1 MREFLGFIICS
12 ILGTIIIA
20 VLVVITEFESC
31 KAETKA
37 EQRLEEIDKEI
48 HTETFK
54 AVAEPPRVVTE
65 DVEETE
71 DDGDPFT
78 SIPLRLTQGEMDLL
92 ESIAMAEAEG
102 EDSKGKA
109 LVMRVVLNRAIM
121 DGKGLDEVIYKAGQ
135 FCTERMGI
143 EPDEDCH
150 EALALVIDGW
160 DESQGALHFHSE
172 KYPDYGEPLFQY
184 GGHYFSK

>member
-1 MREFLGFIICS
+1 MREFFGFVMCS
-12 ILGTIIIA
+12 IIGTIIIA

-54 AVAEPPRVVTE
+54 AVTEPPRVVTE

-71 DDGDPFT
+71 DDGDLFT

-92 ESIAMAEAEG
+92 EGVAMAEAQS
-102 EDSKGKA
+102 EDATGKA

-121 DGKGLDEVIYKAGQ
+121 EGKGLDEIIYKAGQ
-135 FCTERMGI
+135 FCTERMDI
-143 EPDEDCH
+143 TPDEDCH

-160 DESQGALHFHSE
+160 DESQGALYFHSE
-172 KYPDYGEPLFQY
+172 KYHYGEPLFQY